1 MIFEHPLF
9 MTFITL
15 ATFKICEYFYSKSGN
30 LPILNPVLITI
41 SILITILI
49 FFDISYDKYKEGTSI
64 LHMMLAPAI
73 IALAIPLY
81 KNLSQV
87 KSLLLL
93 IIVSVIIAGFGI
105 ILSAV
110 LLAQVLNLPISMVH
124 ALTTKSI
131 TAPIALEIA
140 NLYGGSI
147 PLTII
152 GVFSTGLT
160 GVIIV
165 PFILKLLKVEE
176 EWAQGLTLGV
186 TAHAFGIARALSI
199 SPLAAAFATMGMGLM
214 GGFAVF
220 AVPLVL
226 EMIIF

>member
-9 MTFITL
+9 MTLITL
-15 ATFKICEYFYSKSGN
+15 ALFKLCEIIHEKSGKT
-30 LPILNPVLITI
+30 PILNPVLITI
-41 SILITILI
+41 ILLVSILIV
-49 FFDISYDKYKEGTSI
+49 FDISYEKYKEGTNI
-64 LHMMLAPAI
+64 LHFMLAPAI

-81 KNLSQV
+81 KNLPQV
-87 KSLLLL
+87 KSRIIIIIITIL
-93 IIVSVIIAGFGI
+93 ISGFGI
-105 ILSAV
+105 ISSAI
-110 LLAQVLNLPISMVH
+110 LIGYFLDLPISMIQ

-140 NLYGGSI
+140 IIYGGSI

-165 PFILKLLKVEE
+165 PYILKLLKVKE
-176 EWAQGLTLGV
+176 EWVQGLTLGI
-186 TAHAFGIARALSI
+186 TAHAFGIARALAI

-214 GGFAVF
+214 GGFAVI
-220 AVPLVL
+220 AVP
-226 EMIIF
+226 IILKLFI